1 MNEEKDVPFSA
12 YESVQARAEERF
24 KKMWITIIILI
35 LLLVGSNFGWLIY
48 ESQYQDVVTTTQTVS
63 QNTSEGGAYLE
74 SHRYVSPE
82 YQSEYDGESQR
93 RRRDSMGRYM

>member
-1 MNEEKDVPFSA
+1 VIDMNEEKDVPFSA

-24 KKMWITIIILI
+24 KKMWVTIIILI

-63 QNTSEGGAYLE
+63 QNTSEGGANSNYFYGGE
-74 SHRYVSPE
+74 
-82 YQSEYDGESQR
+82 DGNTGSN
-93 RRRDSMGRYM
+93 DNNN

>member
-1 MNEEKDVPFSA
+1 MQKKEVIDMNEEKDVPFKA

-63 QNTSEGGAYLE
+63 QNTSEGGAN
-74 SHRYVSPE
+74 SN
-82 YQSEYDGESQR
+82 
-93 RRRDSMGRYM
+93 